1 MKKPEQPISELTNN
15 SNDFAPLRKVSLF
28 DAENLFLM
36 KVTFKNAK
44 NSIKILVSAEN
55 YGEAKELTETYFQ
68 QLNNGSQLTSVI
80 GNQINYD
87 YGLKEKTDE

>member
-1 MKKPEQPISELTNN
+1 MKETEQNYSELTGN
-15 SNDFAPLRKVSLF
+15 NDFAPLRKVSLF
-28 DAENLFLM
+28 DAESLFLM
-36 KVTFKNAK
+36 KVTFKNA
-44 NSIKILVSAEN
+44 NPIKILVSAEN
-55 YGEAKELTETYFQ
+55 YGEAKELTQTYFQ